1 MAVRLIERPFLIAA
15 IFCVFVFY
23 SKIVKI
29 SPRNPFSSVFQ
40 TEKITGLSGTLISSP
55 QISSSGKSY
64 LSKMAVTSVKSC
76 LMIDGLDFPSSSQ
89 ARGNVNIILP
99 SDMTEVYFPGKVYSS
114 VKSLNKG
121 CYLYESGADYDFEGR
136 FISPDTFLVKSC
148 CSCRWKSGIFGKIDK
163 ARALC
168 RLQFKRLMFFWRD
181 GGGLILALLSGSKEY
196 LDCGLYSN
204 FRRAGLSHIIAL
216 SGMHLSMFSA
226 ITVFF
231 ASRFGRKKLTIA
243 LRLSA
248 LICFVWFAGFSPSLM
263 RAFICSMLLLFASLA
278 GVKEPDMLLI
288 LSFSFLLQ
296 TVISPSDLQNAGFML
311 SYAALS
317 GILLLGRALTKIF
330 TRFLPFYFAG
340 SISASCGAQVLTAP
354 LSLKLFGSFAPIGIA
369 ATVFVSPLISIFI
382 YTALFLILICLLFPP
397 LASYSAF
404 FVEIE
409 YNLIKFVVGFFSHAP
424 VWSIA

>member
-1 MAVRLIERPFLIAA
+1 MAVKLIERPFLIAA
-15 IFCVFVFY
+15 LFCVFVFY
-23 SKIVKI
+23 SKIINI

-40 TEKITGLSGTLISSP
+40 TEKITALSGTLISSP

-64 LSKMAVTSVKSC
+64 FSKMAVSSAKCYLTDKKA
-76 LMIDGLDFPSSSQ
+76 FPCFSQ
-89 ARGNVNIILP
+89 ARGNVNVILP
-99 SDMTEVYFPGKVYSS
+99 SDMTEVYFPGKIYSL
-114 VKSLNKG
+114 VKSLDKG
-121 CYLYESGADYDFEGR
+121 CFLYESGADYEFEGY
-136 FISPDTFLVKSC
+136 FISSDTFLVKSC
-148 CSCRWKSGIFGKIDK
+148 SACRWKSGLLGKIDK

-168 RLQFKRLMFFWRD
+168 RLQFKRLMYYWKEA
-181 GGGLILALLSGSKEY
+181 GGLILALLCGSKEY
-196 LDCGLYSN
+196 LDGGLYSN

-248 LICFVWFAGFSPSLM
+248 LICFVWFVGFSPSLM
-263 RAFICSMLLLFASLA
+263 RAFICSMLLLSASIA
-278 GVKEPDMLLI
+278 GVREPDMLMI

-311 SYAALS
+311 SYAALT
-317 GILLLGRALTKIF
+317 GILLTGPLLTKILV
-330 TRFLPFYFAG
+330 RFLPFYF
-340 SISASCGAQVLTAP
+340 SSSLSASCGAQIFTAP
-354 LSLKLFGSFAPIGIA
+354 LSLKLFASFSPAGVI

-382 YTALFLILICLLFPP
+382 YTSLFLIIFCLIFPSFS
-397 LASYSAF
+397 SYSAF

-409 YNLIKFVVGFFSHAP
+409 YNFIKFIVGIFSHAP
-424 VWSIA
+424 VWSIS

>member
-1 MAVRLIERPFLIAA
+1 MAVRIIERPFLIAA
-15 IFCVFVFY
+15 VFCAFVFY
-23 SKIVKI
+23 SKIVKLP
-29 SPRNPFSSVFQ
+29 PRNRFSTVLN
-40 TEKITGLSGTLISSP
+40 TESICGITGTLISSP
-55 QISSSGKSY
+55 QISSSQKSY
-64 LSKMAVTSVKSC
+64 ISKMAVNSVKGILPGC
-76 LMIDGLDFPSSSQ
+76 FDTPSFSD

-99 SDMTEVYFPGKVYSS
+99 SDMTEVYFPGKVYST
-114 VKSLNKG
+114 VKALNKG
-121 CYLYESGADYDFEGR
+121 CFLYESGADYDFEGH

-148 CSCRWKSGIFGKIDK
+148 SDCRWKTGVFGKIDK
-163 ARALC
+163 TRALC
-168 RLQFKRLMFFWRD
+168 RLQFKRLMYFWKD

-196 LDCGLYSN
+196 LDVDVYSN
-204 FRRAGLSHIIAL
+204 FRRSGLSHIIAL

-263 RAFICSMLLLFASLA
+263 RAFICSMLLLSASVA
-278 GVKEPDMLLI
+278 GVREPDMLLI

-311 SYAALS
+311 SYGALS
-317 GILLLGRALTKIF
+317 GILLVGKSLTKILA
-330 TRFLPFYFAG
+330 RFMPFYFAG
-340 SISASCGAQVLTAP
+340 SVSASCGAQIFTAP
-354 LSLKLFGSFAPIGIA
+354 VSLKLFGSFSPVGIA

-382 YTALFLILICLLFPP
+382 YSALFLIILCPVFPSF
-397 LASYSAF
+397 ASYSAI

-409 YNLIKFVVGFFSHAP
+409 YNVIKFAVRAFSRAP
-424 VWSIA
+424 VWRIP

>member
-1 MAVRLIERPFLIAA
+1 
-15 IFCVFVFY
+15 
-23 SKIVKI
+23 
-29 SPRNPFSSVFQ
+29 
-40 TEKITGLSGTLISSP
+40 
-55 QISSSGKSY
+55 
-64 LSKMAVTSVKSC
+64 
-76 LMIDGLDFPSSSQ
+76 
-89 ARGNVNIILP
+89 
-99 SDMTEVYFPGKVYSS
+99 
-114 VKSLNKG
+114 
-121 CYLYESGADYDFEGR
+121 
-136 FISPDTFLVKSC
+136 
-148 CSCRWKSGIFGKIDK
+148 
-163 ARALC
+163 
-168 RLQFKRLMFFWRD
+168 
-181 GGGLILALLSGSKEY
+181 
-196 LDCGLYSN
+196 
-204 FRRAGLSHIIAL
+204 
-216 SGMHLSMFSA
+216 MFSA

-317 GILLLGRALTKIF
+317 GILFLGRALTKIF

-354 LSLKLFGSFAPIGIA
+354 LSLKLFGSFAPVGIA

-382 YTALFLILICLLFPP
+382 YTALFLILICLLFPSF
-397 LASYSAF
+397 ASYSAI

-409 YNLIKFVVGFFSHAP
+409 YNLIKFVVGAFSHAP
-424 VWSIA
+424 VWSIS